1 LSQQLLSNRGE
12 ALYAC
17 YQDHLRFARFR
28 HGLPRRRLAR
38 LRAMLPQY
46 SSYSALG
53 SGVLS
58 MATDLVLT
66 R

>member
-1 LSQQLLSNRGE
+1 
-12 ALYAC
+12 
-17 YQDHLRFARFR
+17 LRFARFR
-28 HGLPRRRLAR
+28 YALPKRHLPRPS
-38 LRAMLPQY
+38 AMLREY

-58 MATDLVLT
+58 MATDLVLS